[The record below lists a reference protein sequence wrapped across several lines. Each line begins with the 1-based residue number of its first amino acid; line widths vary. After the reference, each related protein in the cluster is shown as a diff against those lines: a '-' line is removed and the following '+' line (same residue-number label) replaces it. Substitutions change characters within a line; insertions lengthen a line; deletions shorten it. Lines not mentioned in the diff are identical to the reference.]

1 MGSEVGSVDGLDTQP
16 CKAGW
21 CVLDARFVGWPASV
35 DHFSDESY
43 KPVMRNALRITSRI
57 AEFTGGLTIYR
68 RIPVPICKS
77 ENQLIKRITSA
88 P

>member
-16 CKAGW
+16 SKAGW
-21 CVLDARFVGWPASV
+21 CVLDARLVGRPASV
-35 DHFSDESY
+35 DNFSDGSY
-43 KPVMRNALRITSRI
+43 KPVMRNALRITSQI
-57 AEFTGGLTIYR
+57 AKFKGWLTTYL

-77 ENQLIKRITSA
+77 ENQLIKRITSG